1 MEPLKKLLINIFGPK
16 SDPWTHARAL
26 RIGKK
31 ILKGIFILNIVLF
44 VLAVKYGE
52 DATFALCGWFI
63 VANLMVVIIIKF
75 KDYNFIAEVIINGN
89 DICFELPE
97 EVIVVSK
104 DDIKEMIYI
113 LYEVRVYLKNGKRLY
128 ADRKFCPPYVVAD
141 GRKHQG
147 IRAED
152 FVGVKFIM
160 REEDTRLEDSR
171 C

>member
-1 MEPLKKLLINIFGPK
+1 MEPLKRLLINIFGPK

-31 ILKGIFILNIVLF
+31 ILKGIFILNIVFF
-44 VLAVKYGE
+44 VLVVKYGG

-160 REEDTRLEDSR
+160 REEDTTFRR
-171 C
+171 

>member
-1 MEPLKKLLINIFGPK
+1 MESLKKLLINIFGPK

-31 ILKGIFILNIVLF
+31 ILKGIFILNIVFF
-44 VLAVKYGE
+44 VLAVKYGG

-63 VANLMVVIIIKF
+63 VANLMIVIIIKF

-147 IRAED
+147 IRA
-152 FVGVKFIM
+152 
-160 REEDTRLEDSR
+160 
-171 C
+171 

>member
-31 ILKGIFILNIVLF
+31 ILKGIFILNIVFF
-44 VLAVKYGE
+44 VLAVKYGG

-160 REEDTRLEDSR
+160 REEDTTFRR
-171 C
+171 

>member
-1 MEPLKKLLINIFGPK
+1 MEPLKRLLINIFGPK

-160 REEDTRLEDSR
+160 REEDTTFKR
-171 C
+171 

>member
-1 MEPLKKLLINIFGPK
+1 MESLKKLLINIFGPK

-31 ILKGIFILNIVLF
+31 ILKGIFILNIVFF
-44 VLAVKYGE
+44 VLAVKYGG

-63 VANLMVVIIIKF
+63 VANLMIVIIIKF

-128 ADRKFCPPYVVAD
+128 ADRKFCSPYVVAD

-160 REEDTRLEDSR
+160 REEDTTFRR
-171 C
+171 

>member
-1 MEPLKKLLINIFGPK
+1 MEPLKRLLINIFGPK

-52 DATFALCGWFI
+52 DATFALCGWLI

-160 REEDTRLEDSR
+160 REEDTTFRR
-171 C
+171 

>member
-1 MEPLKKLLINIFGPK
+1 MEPLKRLLINIFGPK

-147 IRAED
+147 IRAEG

-160 REEDTRLEDSR
+160 REEDTTFRR
-171 C
+171 

>member
-1 MEPLKKLLINIFGPK
+1 MDPLKKLLINIFGPK

-31 ILKGIFILNIVLF
+31 ILKGIFILNIVFF
-44 VLAVKYGE
+44 VLAVKYGG

-160 REEDTRLEDSR
+160 REEDTTFRR
-171 C
+171 

>member
-1 MEPLKKLLINIFGPK
+1 MEPLKRLLINIFGPK

-75 KDYNFIAEVIINGN
+75 KDYNFIAEAIINGN

-160 REEDTRLEDSR
+160 REEDTTFRR
-171 C
+171 

>member
-1 MEPLKKLLINIFGPK
+1 MEPLKRLLINIFGPK

-26 RIGKK
+26 RIGKI

-160 REEDTRLEDSR
+160 REEDTTFRR
-171 C
+171 

>member
-1 MEPLKKLLINIFGPK
+1 MEPLKRLLINIFGPK

-31 ILKGIFILNIVLF
+31 ILKGIFPINIVLF

-160 REEDTRLEDSR
+160 REEDTTFRR
-171 C
+171 

>member
-1 MEPLKKLLINIFGPK
+1 MESLKKLLINIFGPK

-31 ILKGIFILNIVLF
+31 ILKGIFILNIVFF
-44 VLAVKYGE
+44 VLAVKYGG

-63 VANLMVVIIIKF
+63 VANLMIVIIIKF

-152 FVGVKFIM
+152 FVGGKFIM
-160 REEDTRLEDSR
+160 REEDTTFRR
-171 C
+171 

>member
-1 MEPLKKLLINIFGPK
+1 MEPLKRLLINIFGPK

-160 REEDTRLEDSR
+160 REEDTAFRR
-171 C
+171 

>member
-1 MEPLKKLLINIFGPK
+1 MESLKKLLINIFGPK

-31 ILKGIFILNIVLF
+31 ILKGIFILNIVFF
-44 VLAVKYGE
+44 VLVVKYGG

-63 VANLMVVIIIKF
+63 VANLMIVIIIKF

-160 REEDTRLEDSR
+160 REEDTTFRR
-171 C
+171 

>member
-1 MEPLKKLLINIFGPK
+1 MESLKKLLINIFGPK

-31 ILKGIFILNIVLF
+31 ILKGIFILNIVFF
-44 VLAVKYGE
+44 VLAVKYGG

-160 REEDTRLEDSR
+160 REEDTTFRR
-171 C
+171 

>member
-1 MEPLKKLLINIFGPK
+1 MESLKKLLINIFGPK

-31 ILKGIFILNIVLF
+31 TLKGIFILNIVFF
-44 VLAVKYGE
+44 VLAVKYGG

-63 VANLMVVIIIKF
+63 VANLMIVIIIKF

-160 REEDTRLEDSR
+160 REEDTTFRR
-171 C
+171 

>member
-1 MEPLKKLLINIFGPK
+1 MESLKKLLINIFGPK

-31 ILKGIFILNIVLF
+31 ILKGIFILNIVFF
-44 VLAVKYGE
+44 VLAVKYGG

-63 VANLMVVIIIKF
+63 VANLMIVIIIKF
-75 KDYNFIAEVIINGN
+75 KDYNFIAEVITNGN

-160 REEDTRLEDSR
+160 REEDTTFRR
-171 C
+171 